1 MLFMSTKKEM
11 LGKENRKENGHRR
24 YSLLLLA
31 LLFIGFASYGTY
43 AYFTSSASTQHGHL
57 TLNGSSGKYDFS
69 DTDGNGNITHQP
81 GDGLA
86 DENTPVYRNPGDNG
100 VGSFEKNGKDN
111 TDDFGEFDWVYIGN
125 AGTDFLNDSVYQTAL
140 DQTNTL
146 QFKQFNNKVVFRSD
160 EHGDI
165 FDSVTGGDVFRKTV
179 RLKVNGSGEQ
189 KANVKVDWKGDQA
202 VDLTNIS
209 ARMNVK
215 IGDNSDYQDLKEI
228 ETSTILGAA
237 KGTDNKLV
245 AKAGD
250 TIEITL
256 VAYVSNKNLSIK
268 QTGEL
273 LGQIQRN
280 LTISLAQ
287 NRDLADK

>member
-1 MLFMSTKKEM
+1 MSTKKEM
-11 LGKENRKENGHRR
+11 LGKENRKEKGHRR

-69 DTDGNGNITHQP
+69 NTDENGNIEAKS

-86 DENTPVYRNPGDNG
+86 GVDTPVYHSAEENKE
-100 VGSFEKNGKDN
+100 GSFSEDGKDN
-111 TDDFGEFDWVYIGN
+111 IHAFGEFDWVYIGN
-125 AGTDFLNDSVYQTAL
+125 AGTDFSNVYETAL
-140 DQTNTL
+140 AQTNTW
-146 QFKQFNNKVVFRSD
+146 QFNNKVFFENEKPGVFK
-160 EHGDI
+160 
-165 FDSVTGGDVFRKTV
+165 SVTGGDVFRKTV
-179 RLKVNGSGEQ
+179 RLQVKGSGEQ
-189 KANVKVDWKGDQA
+189 KANVLVDWKGDKV

-215 IGDNSDYQDLKEI
+215 IGDNSASQDLTKEEI
-228 ETSTILGAA
+228 STILGAA
-237 KGTDNKLV
+237 KGTDNELV
-245 AKAGD
+245 AKAND

-256 VAYVSNKNLSIK
+256 VAYVSNKNLSI
-268 QTGEL
+268 TGTDQL
-273 LGQIQRN
+273 LGQIERN

-287 NRDLADK
+287 NRDLADKQINKQ

>member
-1 MLFMSTKKEM
+1 MSTKKEM
-11 LGKENRKENGHRR
+11 LGKENRKEKGHRR
-24 YSLLLLA
+24 YSLLLFA

-43 AYFTSSASTQHGHL
+43 AYFTSSTSTQHGHL

-69 DTDGNGNITHQP
+69 GTDEDGKITHQP

-86 DENTPVYRNPGDNG
+86 GKDTPVYHNPEENG
-100 VGSFEKNGKDN
+100 EGSFVESGVDN
-111 TDDFGEFDWVYIGN
+111 TVKFGEFDWVYIGN
-125 AGTDFLNDSVYQTAL
+125 AGKDFSNDSVYPTAL
-140 DQTNTL
+140 EQTNTW
-146 QFKQFNNKVVFRSD
+146 QFNNKVVFASD
-160 EHGDI
+160 KDGDI
-165 FDSVTGGDVFRKTV
+165 FNSVTGGDVFRKTV
-179 RLKVNGSGEQ
+179 RLQVKGSGTQE
-189 KANVKVDWKGDQA
+189 ANVKVDWNGKQ

-215 IGDNSDYQDLKEI
+215 IGDNKAFKDLTAA
-228 ETSTILGAA
+228 ETSTILGDVE
-237 KGTDNKLV
+237 GTDNTLV

-268 QTGEL
+268 ETNQL
-273 LGQIQRN
+273 LGQIERN

-287 NRDLADK
+287 NRDLANK

>member
-1 MLFMSTKKEM
+1 MSTKKEM
-11 LGKENRKENGHRR
+11 LGKENRKEKGHRR

-69 DTDGNGNITHQP
+69 NTDENGNIEAKS

-86 DENTPVYRNPGDNG
+86 GVDTPVYHSAEENKE
-100 VGSFEKNGKDN
+100 GSFSEDGKDN
-111 TDDFGEFDWVYIGN
+111 IHAFGEFDWVYIGN
-125 AGTDFLNDSVYQTAL
+125 AGTDFSNVYETAL
-140 DQTNTL
+140 AQTNTW
-146 QFKQFNNKVVFRSD
+146 QFNNKVFFENEKPGVFK
-160 EHGDI
+160 
-165 FDSVTGGDVFRKTV
+165 SVTGGDVFRKTV
-179 RLKVNGSGEQ
+179 RLQVKGSGTQE
-189 KANVKVDWKGDQA
+189 ANVSVDWKGDK

-215 IGDNSDYQDLKEI
+215 IGKESAYKSAYQDLTAN

-237 KGTDNKLV
+237 KGTGSNTLV

-256 VAYVSNKNLSIK
+256 VAYVSNKDLSIEGTD
-268 QTGEL
+268 QL
-273 LGQIQRN
+273 LGQILRN

>member
-1 MLFMSTKKEM
+1 MSTKNEM
-11 LGKENRKENGHRR
+11 LGKENRKEKGHRR

-57 TLNGSSGKYDFS
+57 TLNGSSGKYDFNGGG
-69 DTDGNGNITHQP
+69 TDKDGKITDQS

-86 DENTPVYRNPGDNG
+86 DENTPVYHNPGENGEGSFVKNG
-100 VGSFEKNGKDN
+100 VDN
-111 TDDFGEFDWVYIGN
+111 TVKYGEFDWVYIGN
-125 AGTDFLNDSVYQTAL
+125 AGKDFSNDSVYPTAL
-140 DQTNTL
+140 AQTN
-146 QFKQFNNKVVFRSD
+146 QWQFNNKVVFTSD
-160 EHGDI
+160 EYGDI
-165 FDSVTGGDVFRKTV
+165 FNSVTGGDVFRKTV
-179 RLKVNGSGEQ
+179 RLQVKGSGDQ
-189 KANVKVDWKGDQA
+189 KANVLVDWNGNN

-215 IGDNSDYQDLKEI
+215 IGENSASQDLTADK
-228 ETSTILGAA
+228 TSTILGAA
-237 KGTDNKLV
+237 EGTDNTLV

-256 VAYVSNKNLSIK
+256 VAYVSNKNLSIEGTN
-268 QTGEL
+268 QL

-287 NRDLADK
+287 NRDLANKSNK